1 MTKDI
6 LITEVKRVAD
16 LLKFDYSNLSDA
28 ELFSNITGV
37 TLSSFDDID
46 EDRLSFLRKLIP
58 SGAFVSSK
66 DTDDESTTTVAPVTT
81 DVPVTTDTPVTTDAP
96 FSITKSIFVKD
107 EETYNTLPESYRS
120 THGEWGIPH
129 LEESLPW
136 LAVEFTPTPAKDL
149 SIKVEGPSFT
159 KDITY
164 PEIEKEVSLLTLDD
178 DELGTTIVDG
188 DWTVTINGVS
198 TVINVV
204 NLVEAPVDNENPDS
218 VSTVTVNE

>member
-6 LITEVKRVAD
+6 LITEVKRIAD

-37 TLSSFDDID
+37 TLSSFDNID
-46 EDRLSFLRKLIP
+46 EDRLSFLCKLIP

-66 DTDDESTTTVAPVTT
+66 DTDDESTTTV
-81 DVPVTTDTPVTTDAP
+81 VPVTTDTPVTTDAP
-96 FSITKSIFVKD
+96 FSITKSVFVKD

-178 DELGTTIVDG
+178 DELGTTIIDG
-188 DWTVTINGVS
+188 DWTITINGAS

-204 NLVEAPVDNENPDS
+204 NLVEAADDENPDS

>member
-1 MTKDI
+1 MTKEVLMQD
-6 LITEVKRVAD
+6 VKRIAD
-16 LLKFDYSNLSDA
+16 LLNVDYSKLSDA
-28 ELFSNITGV
+28 ELFSMVTGV
-37 TLSSFDDID
+37 TVASFDGLTQ
-46 EDRLSFLRKLIP
+46 DRLAFLYKLIP

-66 DTDDESTTTVAPVTT
+66 DADDEST
-81 DVPVTTDTPVTTDAP
+81 TTDTPVTTDTP
-96 FSITKSIFVKD
+96 FSITKSFFVKD
-107 EETYNTLPESYRS
+107 EESYNALPESYRS

-159 KDITY
+159 KEITY

-188 DWTVTINGVS
+188 DWTITINGAS

-204 NLVEAPVDNENPDS
+204 NLVEAADDENPDS